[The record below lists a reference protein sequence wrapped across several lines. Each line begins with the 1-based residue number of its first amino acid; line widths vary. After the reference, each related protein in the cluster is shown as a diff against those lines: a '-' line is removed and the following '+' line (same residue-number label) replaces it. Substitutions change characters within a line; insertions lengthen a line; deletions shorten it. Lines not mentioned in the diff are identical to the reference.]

1 MSDQFVGEI
10 RLFPYNFAPR
20 DWAICQGQLL
30 PISQNPA
37 LFSLLGTNYGGNGT
51 SNFGLPDLR
60 DRVPIHWG
68 NGAGLTPIVI
78 GETGGEASVTLQ
90 TNELPPHNH
99 PMGALAASATAIAPA
114 AGAYPAEGHGQGRG
128 AYKIRTFAPSG
139 TATSLLPTAV
149 GPAGSGQPH
158 NNLQPSLAMNWF
170 IALTGIFPARN

>member
-20 DWAICQGQLL
+20 GWAMCQGQLL

-37 LFSLLGTNYGGNGT
+37 LFSLLGVNYGGNGT
-51 SNFGLPDLR
+51 SNFALPDLR

-68 NGAGLTPIVI
+68 SGTGLTPIVV
-78 GETGGEASVTLQ
+78 GETGGEGSVTLQ
-90 TNELPPHNH
+90 TSQVPPHNH
-99 PMGALAASATAIAPA
+99 PMGALAASATTTAPA

-128 AYKIRTFAPSG
+128 AFKIRTFAPSG
-139 TATSLLPTAV
+139 TATSLLPTSV
-149 GPAGSGQPH
+149 GTAGDGAAH

-170 IALTGIFPARN
+170 IALAGIFPSRN